1 MKLQKFELI
10 KEIEGQPYSAL
21 MGWMLEELV
30 DDWANKFKQ
39 MCPDIQLNMFP
50 EIIESKPKQDPK
62 WTEWMKYENHI
73 ERSIFRDLAEK
84 NQIELKDGHNCN
96 FIHVRGKMVGG
107 VDYDTEV
114 NLRLYS
120 ETSPALVFRRKGT
133 NLMVMVYLHE
143 WER

>member
-1 MKLQKFELI
+1 MGDRKMSTSECCKVCSREMQLERFE
-10 KEIEGQPYSAL
+10 KEECNP
-21 MGWMLEELV
+21 MTCTV
-30 DDWANKFKQ
+30 VF
-39 MCPDIQLNMFP
+39 PDPP
-50 EIIESKPKQDPK
+50 E
-62 WTEWMKYENHI
+62 WTSWMKYENHI

-96 FIHVRGKMVGG
+96 FIHVREKMVGG

-114 NLRLYS
+114 NLRLHS